1 MFWLF
6 DCLDSR
12 EKAFI
17 HAISTAG
24 VVYSVTR
31 ACTKGELSQC
41 GCDDKVKSQ
50 DVQGKWDWGGCSD
63 DIYYGA
69 EFSRRFIDSI
79 EDPNQSEGVMNLHNN
94 EAGRRVS
101 KIIQSIHIRL
111 LSFVIEFFFLKIS
124 SLHSFFRSKNLIDF

>member
-1 MFWLF
+1 MGNYSISFSFSIL
-6 DCLDSR
+6 DTLTDSR

-24 VVYSVTR
+24 VLYSITR

-50 DVQGKWDWGGCSD
+50 DIKGKWEWGGCSD

-69 EFSRRFIDSI
+69 DFTRKFIDSI
-79 EDPNQSEGVMNLHNN
+79 ENSNTAEGVMNLHNN
-94 EAGRRVS
+94 EVGRRVGR
-101 KIIQSIHIRL
+101 IHYSIVL
-111 LSFVIEFFFLKIS
+111 FF
-124 SLHSFFRSKNLIDF
+124 SLES

>member
-1 MFWLF
+1 MPCLFWLF

-94 EAGRRVS
+94 EVGRRVCFFYIS
-101 KIIQSIHIRL
+101 YLFIHWP
-111 LSFVIEFFFLKIS
+111 
-124 SLHSFFRSKNLIDF
+124 

>member
-1 MFWLF
+1 MET
-6 DCLDSR
+6 DSR

-50 DVQGKWDWGGCSD
+50 DIKGKWEWGGCSD

-69 EFSRRFIDSI
+69 EFTRRFIDSV
-79 EDPNQSEGVMNLHNN
+79 EDPNSGEGVMNLHNN
-94 EAGRRVS
+94 EVGRRVS
-101 KIIQSIHIRL
+101 LFCQYGDIVRAVPLNCLTRNSVHCFCHIKFMAAYK
-111 LSFVIEFFFLKIS
+111 SCS
-124 SLHSFFRSKNLIDF
+124 

>member
-1 MFWLF
+1 MISFSRT
-6 DCLDSR
+6 DSR

-24 VVYSVTR
+24 VLYSITR

-50 DVQGKWDWGGCSD
+50 DIKGKWEWGGCSD

-69 EFSRRFIDSI
+69 DFTRKFIDSI
-79 EDPNQSEGVMNLHNN
+79 ENSNTAEGVMNLHNN
-94 EAGRRVS
+94 EVGRRVC
-101 KIIQSIHIRL
+101 
-111 LSFVIEFFFLKIS
+111 
-124 SLHSFFRSKNLIDF
+124 LIV